1 MTNRRLRF
9 AVMLGLLGGGPLLW
23 AQHPSEPS
31 PESMP
36 DQGAP
41 SVFNHS
47 DTSRYLLGGQ
57 ANIIFQAHAPFHSPY
72 EGTNSFLSRGE
83 YKTSMIGTFYSAYE
97 LNPNPRYAT
106 DGIFDVEVAG
116 GRGDSEALGLA
127 GFTNLDVVRN
137 PSLGSTPYLARYEIH
152 QVIGLTDK
160 LTEVSRSSFSLQPA
174 LPERRIE
181 MWVGRMSLP
190 DLLDLNPVGT
200 DSHLQFLNWSV
211 DNTGSWDYAANTRGY
226 TDALVLEYTD
236 HDFTGRYAIAAMPT
250 VANGIDLDYAFHRA
264 SGQNIEL
271 ELRGGPGTH
280 FNQLGRKG
288 ALRLE
293 GFVNHANMGD
303 YRQQNILF
311 TKGVTATPDITA
323 HPLQST
329 VKYGVSANFDQEI
342 SNNGRVWGQFGWN
355 EGQHESYAYTEIDQT
370 IAFGGDYAMG
380 KFGRLNDKIGLTFVS
395 NAIKRDHQWY
405 LAHGGLGFL
414 LGDGKLN
421 YAREDIVEAYYNYH
435 AWKGVYYAFDEQF
448 VAHPGYNNDRGPVMV
463 ESVRMHVDF

>member
-1 MTNRRLRF
+1 
-9 AVMLGLLGGGPLLW
+9 LGSGW

-31 PESMP
+31 PESAP

-41 SVFNHS
+41 TVFDHS

-72 EGTNSFLSRGE
+72 AGTNSFLSRGE
-83 YKTSMIGTFYSAYE
+83 YKTSLIGTIYSGFE
-97 LNPNPRYAT
+97 LNPNPRFAT
-106 DGIFDVEVAG
+106 DAIFDVEAAG
-116 GRGDSEALGLA
+116 GRGLSEALGLA

-137 PSLGSTPYLARYEIH
+137 PNLGSKPYLARYEIH
-152 QVIGLTDK
+152 QVVGLSDR
-160 LTEVSRSSFSLQPA
+160 LVESSRNSFSLQPA
-174 LPERRIE
+174 LPDVRLE

-190 DLLDLNPVGT
+190 DLIDLNSVGT
-200 DSHLQFLNWSV
+200 DSHLQFLNWSI

-226 TDALVLEYTD
+226 TDALVLELTVRD
-236 HDFTGRYAIAAMPT
+236 LTGRYAIAAMPT

-264 SGQNIEL
+264 SGQNVEL

-280 FNQLGRKG
+280 FNPLKRKG
-288 ALRLE
+288 AVRVL

-303 YRQQNILF
+303 YRQQNQLF
-311 TKGVTATPDITA
+311 LAGKTSTPNITE
-323 HPLQST
+323 HPLQTT
-329 VKYGVSANFDQEI
+329 VKYGVGTNFEQEV

-370 IAFGGDYAMG
+370 IAFGGDYQMR
-380 KFGRLNDKIGLTFVS
+380 KFGRDNDKLGLTFVT

-405 LAHGGLGFL
+405 LSHGGLGFL
-414 LGDGKLN
+414 LGDGHLN

-448 VAHPGYNNDRGPVMV
+448 VAHPGYNQDRGPVMV